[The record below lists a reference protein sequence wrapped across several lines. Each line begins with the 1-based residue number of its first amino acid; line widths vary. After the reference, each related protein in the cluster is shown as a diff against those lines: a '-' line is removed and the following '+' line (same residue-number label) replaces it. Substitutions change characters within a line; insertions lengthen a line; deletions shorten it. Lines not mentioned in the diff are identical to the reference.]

1 MSRKAGDMQQQA
13 EYFVGLDW
21 GGARHTVAV
30 ANARREIVARFSVAN
45 SLEGV
50 CELVRR
56 LQEWAPVAGVAVE
69 ATRDPVVLYLYNAG
83 FTIYP
88 VNPKVSKNW
97 RAGLSP
103 AESKSDGRDARML
116 AVELCRR
123 HEELHALHVS
133 EPAIEAFAGLCR
145 THRRLIEQR
154 ANLVQQLKGV
164 LKIYFAAALAFFSD
178 WASPAAWRFIKRFA
192 TPQKLANTRKST
204 LIAFL
209 RANQIGLTPTWLKR
223 IDERLQAADWPTP
236 PDHLAYEF
244 QAMAIVAQLLALQPQ
259 IDKCAREIAQR
270 AEAFPET
277 ALMHSLP
284 GAGKHLAPALA
295 AMSLKTAGQPH
306 RLAFLR
312 AAAGVAPVE
321 RDSGKRSAP
330 YAAAATR
337 FGAPPCTCSP
347 IAPSITAPGRA
358 PSTGY
363 AANAATPTPRRCAN
377 SPTNGCASSTACWR
391 PDNPTTSSATWRPSG
406 GAAAPSTTK
415 RANWLWKTPHE
426 KLEPAA

>member
-123 HEELHALHVS
+123 HEELHTLHVS

-330 YAAAATR
+330 AIR
-337 FGAPPCTCSP
+337 
-347 IAPSITAPGRA
+347 
-358 PSTGY
+358 
-363 AANAATPTPRRCAN
+363 RRCNKVWRTTLHLFAHCSIHHCPWARAFYRLCRQRGDSYATALRKLADKWLRIINRMLETGQPYNEQRYLEALRRSRSPVYDKTRELAVEN
-377 SPTNGCASSTACWR
+377 SP
-391 PDNPTTSSATWRPSG
+391 
-406 GAAAPSTTK
+406 
-415 RANWLWKTPHE
+415 
-426 KLEPAA
+426 